1 MEKIEEVSSVY
12 PNWRVIPVGTM
23 LWDYLAE
30 VFLVNSWEPASGNH
44 EESRATMIK
53 EVMTKGEMVPQVIN
67 NRKIKSC

>member
-30 VFLVNSWEPASGNH
+30 VFLVTSWDPTKDGGKAPTNH

-53 EVMTKGEMVPQVIN
+53 EVMTKGEMVPQVD
-67 NRKIKSC
+67 R